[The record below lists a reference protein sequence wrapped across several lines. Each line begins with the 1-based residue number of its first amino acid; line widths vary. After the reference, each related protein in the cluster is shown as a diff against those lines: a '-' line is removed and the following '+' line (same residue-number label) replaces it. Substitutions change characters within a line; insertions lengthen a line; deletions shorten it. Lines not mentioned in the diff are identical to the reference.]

1 MPVRASAGA
10 RVHQHINRGIM
21 GTASAVAMLIAAPHG
36 VHAQTP
42 AQTAQPAN
50 VDEIVVTGTR
60 IIRDGYEA
68 PTPLSVL
75 GPVEIESAAPANIA
89 DFVNQLPS
97 LAGSSTPR
105 STTAGVSAG
114 QTGINA
120 LALRGLGANRT
131 LILLDG
137 QRVAASTLTGLVDIN
152 GFPQA
157 LVSRVDVVTG
167 GASAAWGSDA
177 ISGVINFVLD
187 KKYTGLK
194 GELQGGVTTYGD
206 DRSYK
211 MSLTGGTGFASER
224 GHIIV
229 SAENSYVDGIRGLP
243 RPWYTGVKTLINP
256 AYGTGPGQSTSVPQL
271 LIRQG
276 TGFSNATPGFIVS
289 AGPLKGVYF
298 GPGGVP
304 AQFNYGSLV
313 NDPFVVGG
321 DWRYADF
328 GQTGDLDMRISH
340 RSIFTR
346 TSYAIT
352 DDIEVFLQASY
363 GIARTSERA
372 TNQFNLGNLTIQR
385 DNAFL
390 PAQIVAQMT
399 AAGVTNLRGGSLNA
413 DLGSIP
419 ASSRRALYRYVVGA
433 SGKFDAF
440 DSAWT
445 WDIYG
450 QKSRS
455 DVHNDTL
462 ISNTPNYNRAIDAV
476 RAPNGSI
483 VCRSTLTNPTD
494 GCVPYNILG
503 VDVNSQAAR
512 NYVLGTAFLKVHLG
526 EEVVAGSVHGTPFS
540 TWAGPVSVAGGVEY
554 RREKVGGS
562 NDGPSNTNSW
572 FAGNYHASFGS
583 YHVTEGFAEA
593 VVPLAKDAVWAKAFD
608 LNAAIRGTDYSTSG
622 FVTTWK
628 VGATY
633 SLIDDITIRATRS
646 RDIRAPNLAENF
658 QAGQAGT
665 GTIADPFRNNA
676 QSTYITL
683 TSGNPN
689 LVPEKADSTGIGVVL
704 QPRFFPGFSAS
715 VDYYN
720 IDIAQAIFSVS
731 GATIVN
737 NCYAGNTVLCGQ
749 IIRDAS
755 GAISRILVQ
764 PVNLLSQTARGV
776 DFEASYRTRLDAIS
790 NDWSGEVALRF
801 LATHYLKNYSSNGVN
816 VPTDSAGQ
824 NTVGGPPSW
833 RYLATASYSD
843 GPVRVSLTARAISAG
858 VYNTSYVQCS
868 SGCPVSNTDH
878 FTIDNN
884 QVAGA
889 FYMDAAF
896 NYKVTDTVET
906 FLTIENL
913 MNKNPPPVPPGTGIG
928 AAPIGVN
935 TTLYDVLG
943 RTFRGGVRFKM

>member
-1 MPVRASAGA
+1 
-10 RVHQHINRGIM
+10 
-21 GTASAVAMLIAAPHG
+21 
-36 VHAQTP
+36 
-42 AQTAQPAN
+42 
-50 VDEIVVTGTR
+50 
-60 IIRDGYEA
+60 
-68 PTPLSVL
+68 
-75 GPVEIESAAPANIA
+75 
-89 DFVNQLPS
+89 
-97 LAGSSTPR
+97 SS
-105 STTAGVSAG
+105 TAGVSAG

-137 QRVAASTLTGLVDIN
+137 QRMTASTLTGLVDIN

-157 LVSRVDVVTG
+157 LITRVDVVTG

-187 KKYTGLK
+187 KKFVGVK

-211 MSLTGGTGFASER
+211 ISLTGGTGFAGDR
-224 GHIIV
+224 GHFIV
-229 SAENSYVDGIRGLP
+229 SAEDSYVDGIRGLP

-256 AYGTGPGQSTSVPQL
+256 AYGSGAGQSTSVPQL

-321 DWRYADF
+321 DWQYADF
-328 GQTGDLDMRISH
+328 GKTGDLDMRITHKSVFS
-340 RSIFTR
+340 RV
-346 TSYAIT
+346 SYQLT
-352 DDIEVFLQASY
+352 DNLEMFFQGSY
-363 GIARTSERA
+363 GVATTSELA
-372 TNQFNLGNLTIQR
+372 TYQFNLGNITIQR

-390 PAQIVAQMT
+390 PANIVAQMT
-399 AAGVTNLRGGSLNA
+399 AAGITNLRGGSLNE

-419 ASSRRALYRYVVGA
+419 ASSKRELYRYVIGA
-433 SGKFDAF
+433 NGKFDAF
-440 DSAWT
+440 DSNWT
-445 WDIYG
+445 WDAYA

-455 DVHNDTL
+455 DVYNDSH

-476 RAPNGSI
+476 RAPNGAI
-483 VCRSTLTNPTD
+483 VCRSTLTNPAD
-494 GCVPYNILG
+494 GCVPYDILG
-503 VDVNSQAAR
+503 TGVASQAAK
-512 NYVLGTAFLKVHLG
+512 NYVIGLAFLKIKLQQ
-526 EEVVAGSVHGTPFS
+526 EVAAASLHGTPFS

-554 RREKVGGS
+554 RHEKVGGS

-583 YHVTEGFAEA
+583 YHVAEGFAEA
-593 VVPLAKDAVWAKAFD
+593 VVPLAKNAVWAKAFD
-608 LNAAIRGTDYSTSG
+608 LNAAVRGTDYSTSG

-628 VGATY
+628 IGATY
-633 SLIDDITIRATRS
+633 SLIDDITIRGTRS
-646 RDIRAPNLAENF
+646 RDIRAPNLAEQF

-689 LVPEKADSTGIGVVL
+689 LVPEKADSTGIGVIV

-720 IDIAQAIFSVS
+720 IDIAQAITSVA
-731 GATIVN
+731 GATILN
-737 NCYAGNTVLCGQ
+737 NCFAGNTVLCAQ
-749 IIRDAS
+749 VIRDS
-755 GAISRILVQ
+755 TGAITRILVQ

-776 DFEASYRTRLDAIS
+776 DFEASYRTPLSAIAS
-790 NDWSGEVALRF
+790 DWDGDIALRF
-801 LATHYLKNYSSNGVN
+801 LATHYLKNFSSNGVN

-824 NTVGGPPSW
+824 NTIGGPPSW
-833 RYLATASYSD
+833 RYLATATYSE
-843 GPVRVSLTARAISAG
+843 GPMRVSLTARAISAG
-858 VYNTSYVQCS
+858 VYNTSYVQCT
-868 SGCPVSNTDH
+868 SGCPVSSTDH

-884 QVAGA
+884 QVEGA

-896 NYKVTDTVET
+896 NYKVTDNVET